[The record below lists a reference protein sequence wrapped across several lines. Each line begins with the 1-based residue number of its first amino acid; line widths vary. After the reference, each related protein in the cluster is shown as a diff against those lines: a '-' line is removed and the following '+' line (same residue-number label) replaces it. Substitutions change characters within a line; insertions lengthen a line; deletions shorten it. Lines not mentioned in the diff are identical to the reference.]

1 MMAHGTLLSRIMGYS
16 SFGNARRENM
26 NTAPSR
32 SYNQQFGGA
41 RPQSERQ
48 TYQPQQQQYSTP
60 PQPSGSRS
68 SFGSASRSS
77 APSAPM
83 NSNTVLQLAC
93 VLAHQHQ
100 VLQWILISLHLV
112 MLLAHQHQVL
122 QWIRISHHGFEPVQI
137 HQRIIVDSVDIDS
150 RKK

>member
-1 MMAHGTLLSRIMGYS
+1 MSQEVYQNGGSWNTPQQNNGYS

-83 NSNTVLQLAC
+83 NSNQSSFWRC
-93 VLAHQHQ
+93 FS
-100 VLQWILISLHLV
+100 LI
-112 MLLAHQHQVL
+112 
-122 QWIRISHHGFEPVQI
+122 GGG
-137 HQRIIVDSVDIDS
+137 DSVACINKFGMADQVSYIS
-150 RKK
+150 TGGGALLEAIEGKVLPGVAAIKGE